1 MLLDFVWHTGNGGEY
16 LVTDHQ
22 FAVVERM
29 LIHIV
34 RWQLDFVE
42 VVLAHVFVRHGTRVV
57 RRHIGNGEEEGFAG
71 FLLFFDIFD
80 GIFGKDIYRA
90 FAGEHI
96 FAFFIRNDIAFC
108 PIFYDRTFI
117 AIIAIGIVVIER
129 YVPMVPHATEVDAF
143 TIIEAT
149 VHCLVAVMPFA
160 GMEGIITGLL
170 QCFTNQFMVFRNGCP
185 LLFQGVEIFTGHQHG
200 TARHTDGAG
209 GSAHDMSVRKDGTF
223 GSQFIQIGSVYVLD
237 TQEIHCCSAHVIRQ
251 YQDDIGILVGGKQA
265 GC

>member
-1 MLLDFVWHTGNGGEY
+1 
-16 LVTDHQ
+16 
-22 FAVVERM
+22 M

-80 GIFGKDIYRA
+80 GIFGKDIYRV

-129 YVPMVPHATEVDAF
+129 YVP
-143 TIIEAT
+143 
-149 VHCLVAVMPFA
+149 
-160 GMEGIITGLL
+160 IITGLL

>member
-1 MLLDFVWHTGNGGEY
+1 
-16 LVTDHQ
+16 
-22 FAVVERM
+22 
-29 LIHIV
+29 
-34 RWQLDFVE
+34 
-42 VVLAHVFVRHGTRVV
+42 
-57 RRHIGNGEEEGFAG
+57 
-71 FLLFFDIFD
+71 
-80 GIFGKDIYRA
+80 
-90 FAGEHI
+90 
-96 FAFFIRNDIAFC
+96 
-108 PIFYDRTFI
+108 
-117 AIIAIGIVVIER
+117 
-129 YVPMVPHATEVDAF
+129 MVPHATEVDAF